1 MSESQSAEHRVLSD
15 LWWFLLLRGIVLLAL
30 GIVFLTRPGVPLTM
44 AILLMGAYWFIDG
57 ILTVIRS
64 IKERGVMSSWGF
76 GLFVGVVSLIAGLV
90 VFAHPVAS
98 ALLTTTFLVYFLA
111 FAALV
116 SGFTS
121 LATGIRAGQG
131 NDEITQ
137 NAWYLIGGG
146 AISMA
151 FGILLIAS
159 PLYSILFLV
168 KSIGVIALILGVI
181 QLIFAL
187 RARSALKQA
196 Q

>member
-1 MSESQSAEHRVLSD
+1 MSESQSADHRALSD
-15 LWWFLLLRGIVLLAL
+15 LWWFMLLRGIVLLAL

-44 AILLMGAYWFIDG
+44 AILLMGAYWFVDG

-64 IKERGVMSSWGF
+64 IKERRVVSSWGF
-76 GLFVGVVSLIAGLV
+76 GLSVGIVSIIAGLV
-90 VFAHPVAS
+90 VFAHPVAG

-121 LATGIRAGQG
+121 LATGIRARKGI
-131 NDEITQ
+131 DEKTQ
-137 NAWYLIGGG
+137 SAWYLIGGG
-146 AISMA
+146 AISIV

-168 KSIGVIALILGVI
+168 KSIGVIALILGVV

>member
-1 MSESQSAEHRVLSD
+1 MSESQSADHRALSD
-15 LWWFLLLRGIVLLAL
+15 LWWFMLLRGIVLLAL

-44 AILLMGAYWFIDG
+44 AILLMGAYWFVDG

-64 IKERGVMSSWGF
+64 IKERRVVSSWGF
-76 GLFVGVVSLIAGLV
+76 GLFVGIVSIIAGLV
-90 VFAHPVAS
+90 VFAHPVAG

-111 FAALV
+111 FAALI

-121 LATGIRAGQG
+121 LATGFRLRKGI
-131 NDEITQ
+131 DEKTQ

-146 AISMA
+146 AISIV

-168 KSIGVIALILGVI
+168 KSIGVIALILGVV